1 MNNTSMRTADRLTH
15 LKIVGVSLVAAFVVA
30 CLGEAASPTALDMSA
45 QLEAR
50 APVLKA
56 GKPVLWSIDETSLIR

>member
-1 MNNTSMRTADRLTH
+1 
-15 LKIVGVSLVAAFVVA
+15 
-30 CLGEAASPTALDMSA
+30 MSA

-56 GKPVLWSIDETSLIR
+56 GQPVIWSGAETQTVR

>member
-15 LKIVGVSLVAAFVVA
+15 LKIVGVALVAAFIVIGVG
-30 CLGEAASPTALDMSA
+30 LAANTTLNMST

-56 GKPVLWSIDETSLIR
+56 GKPILWSINEQSLIR

>member
-15 LKIVGVSLVAAFVVA
+15 LKILGVSMVAAFIVIGVG
-30 CLGEAASPTALDMSA
+30 LAASPSLNMSTK
-45 QLEAR
+45 LEAR

-56 GKPVLWSIDETSLIR
+56 GKPIQWTVNEGSLIR